1 MPKSLTINNV
11 PYQYPEAGDPPGW
24 GEEATGWAEEVTDV
38 LNSVQGPNDI
48 TETTASIAN
57 NQTTPIEIPGLLFDP
72 GSVRGAEIK
81 YTVYRITD
89 DVGSGNAEFGVI
101 HAIYDNAAPV
111 TEKWK
116 ISHEYTG
123 DSGVTITISDIGQFF
138 YVSTD
143 ITGANYQGIMKFTGR
158 ALESTI

>member
-1 MPKSLTINNV
+1 LPKQLTVNNV

-38 LNSVQGPNDI
+38 LNSLQGPNDI
-48 TETTASIAN
+48 NETVASIAN
-57 NQTTPIEIPGLLFDP
+57 NQSSSIEIPGLLFDP

-81 YTVYRITD
+81 YTIYRITD
-89 DVGSGNAEFGVI
+89 DFPSGNAEYGEI
-101 HAIYDNAAPV
+101 HAIYDNSAAV
-111 TEKWK
+111 NEKWK
-116 ISHEYTG
+116 ISTEYTG
-123 DSGVTITISDIGQFF
+123 DSGVNITVSDIGQFF
-138 YVSTD
+138 YTSTD